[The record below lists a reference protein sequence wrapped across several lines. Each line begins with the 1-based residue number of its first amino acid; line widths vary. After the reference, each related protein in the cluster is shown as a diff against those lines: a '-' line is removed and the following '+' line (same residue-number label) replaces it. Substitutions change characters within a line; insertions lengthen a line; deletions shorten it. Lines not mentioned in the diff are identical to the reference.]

1 MEQQSLPDSFM
12 NFAKSIFILG
22 ERYHLKNTARQ
33 ELDEHIHNVK
43 AKAHQKK
50 KISADEI
57 EKIKEHVHHVIDKE
71 KKFFS
76 FNAVEQEKLEKL
88 EEDAAFLGKKLS
100 EERRKNEKL
109 DSEVESLA
117 NENENLI
124 RMKNEEIRELRQ
136 TLGTLKNAL
145 QSIMRNRNVEN
156 VKRKKELDALDRKI
170 NREIGS
176 SY

>member
-1 MEQQSLPDSFM
+1 MKMEQQSLPDSFM
-12 NFAKSIFILG
+12 NFAKSVFILG
-22 ERYHLKNTARQ
+22 ERHHVRNTARQ
-33 ELDEHIHNVK
+33 ELEEHIHNVK
-43 AKAHQKK
+43 SKAHHKK
-50 KISADEI
+50 KISVDEI
-57 EKIKEHVHHVIDKE
+57 EKINEHVHHVIDKE

-145 QSIMRNRNVEN
+145 QSIMR
-156 VKRKKELDALDRKI
+156 
-170 NREIGS
+170 
-176 SY
+176 

>member
-1 MEQQSLPDSFM
+1 MEL
-12 NFAKSIFILG
+12 
-22 ERYHLKNTARQ
+22 
-33 ELDEHIHNVK
+33 
-43 AKAHQKK
+43 
-50 KISADEI
+50 
-57 EKIKEHVHHVIDKE
+57 
-71 KKFFS
+71 
-76 FNAVEQEKLEKL
+76 EKLEKL

-136 TLGTLKNAL
+136 TLNTLKNAL
-145 QSIMRNRNVEN
+145 QSIMRHRNIEDG
-156 VKRKKELDALDRKI
+156 KRKKELDALDRKI
-170 NREIGS
+170 NREIES